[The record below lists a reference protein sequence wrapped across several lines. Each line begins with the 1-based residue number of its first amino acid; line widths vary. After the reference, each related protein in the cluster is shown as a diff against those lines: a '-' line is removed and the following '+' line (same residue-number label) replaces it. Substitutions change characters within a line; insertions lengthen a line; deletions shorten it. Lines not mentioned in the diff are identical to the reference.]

1 MSVAISKTTM
11 IKRTAAKGL
20 KYGSMAL
27 TPLIASS
34 TVYAHCPLCTAGAA
48 AAAGGAAWLGV
59 SHSVI
64 GVFIGAFAI
73 STGWWVSRMIKKQ
86 IVPFQHWILL
96 LVSFAMTIIPIQALF
111 ADSPYPI
118 LISWWGDYGTLF
130 NRTYLL
136 NLFLIGSLVGGFIVV
151 IAPWLSEQMTALR
164 NGKTFPYQ
172 GLTITFALLFLIS
185 VVLQVAI

>member
-1 MSVAISKTTM
+1 
-11 IKRTAAKGL
+11 
-20 KYGSMAL
+20 MAL
-27 TPLIASS
+27 AALAGIGR
-34 TVYAHCPLCTAGAA
+34 VHAHCPLCTAGAA

-86 IVPFQHWILL
+86 FIPFQHWILL
-96 LVSFAMTIIPIQALF
+96 IVSFALTVIPILTLF
-111 ADSPYPI
+111 ADNPYPI
-118 LISWWGDYGTLF
+118 YISWGGDYGTIF

-136 NLFLIGSLVGGFIVV
+136 NLFLIGSIIGGFIVA
-151 IAPWLSEQMTALR
+151 IAPWLSERMTALR
-164 NGKTFPYQ
+164 NGKMLPYQ

-185 VVLQVAI
+185 LVLQFAI